1 MKLIQTRTLSTAAA
15 SIEFT
20 SIPQTFT
27 DLVLLF
33 SVRCNHTTTADSQ
46 FAFNGSTVGFTTV
59 IYQATFPFQSTFNS
73 GNRAFPIPGN
83 DATASTFT
91 SSSLYI
97 PNYAEIGN
105 KSFGIDHTR
114 ENNTTAATIEMTAGH
129 WDGVSA
135 LTAVRLTVN
144 SGNFVANSTI
154 SLYGITRGPAGTIA
168 TNN

>member
-1 MKLIQTRTLSTAAA
+1 MKLIQTQTLSTTAA

-46 FAFNGSTVGFTTV
+46 FAFNGSTSGFNTV
-59 IYQATFPFQSTFNS
+59 ILQATFPSKSTFNS

-97 PNYAEIGN
+97 SNYATIGG
-105 KSFGIDHTR
+105 KMFSVDHTR

-129 WDGVSA
+129 WAGTGPI
-135 LTAVRLTVN
+135 TAVRLSVN
-144 SGNFVANSTI
+144 SGSLIANSTI
-154 SLYGITRGPAGTIA
+154 SLYGITRSAAGTVTIS
-168 TNN
+168 